1 MNYLAQTGIPIEDKF
16 FGTTGGFRNLSD
28 IGNLVSTLVNLAL
41 IASGLV
47 FLFLFVIGGISIMS
61 GSGSDNP
68 ERAAKGKQAITTALI
83 GFVVVF
89 AAYWIVKLI
98 ETITGIKILG

>member
-1 MNYLAQTGIPIEDKF
+1 MNNLAQVSIGEKF
-16 FGTTGGFRNLSD
+16 FGSSGGFQNLSD
-28 IGNLVSTLVNLAL
+28 IGGLVSTIVNFAL
-41 IASGLV
+41 IAAGLI